1 MSLWQLRWYLS
12 KNEDVKYN
20 SWRERLNVPVWLL
33 PAVER
38 TPRAALLKRK
48 ADSSLTPIFFR
59 TPRPKCTGITTRTLA
74 ALAAGPITTIA
85 NPHWQS
91 TVTKVQRPTSPKLAH
106 IPGAQE
112 TTYDPPRFPALHHSP
127 HCRKPSYGSFDS
139 TNRPPDKSS
148 PMMTTHGCHGL
159 GIQGLR
165 VNSSFEAATGIG
177 MGSHYKVPSKQPQSP
192 APADRIHLPNRSSP
206 KGRVL
211 TPVPTTPNKEPT
223 QIRPAQLAMRK
234 HRSSSITASE
244 EALETVELDG
254 EGRRMEKRARLDER
268 MQGVKRTNSV
278 DGDPFRTPE
287 LRVVNIDV

>member
-20 SWRERLNVPVWLL
+20 SWRERLHVPVWLS
-33 PAVER
+33 PSVER

-59 TPRPKCTGITTRTLA
+59 TPRPKCTGLATHTLA

-85 NPHWQS
+85 NPHWQA
-91 TVTKVQRPTSPKLAH
+91 TVPRVQHLTSPKLAH

-112 TTYDPPRFPALHHSP
+112 ATYDPPRFPALHRSP
-127 HCRKPSYGSFDS
+127 LCRKLSYGSFGS
-139 TNRPPDKSS
+139 TTISKRSPKKSS
-148 PMMTTHGCHGL
+148 PMLTTYVGQGL

-165 VNSSFEAATGIG
+165 INSSFDAATGF
-177 MGSHYKVPSKQPQSP
+177 MMRSPVQVPSDHKRSP
-192 APADRIHLPNRSSP
+192 ALGSPVHLSKWPSP
-206 KGRVL
+206 KGRVF
-211 TPVPTTPNKEPT
+211 TPERTAEKEPT
-223 QIRPAQLAMRK
+223 QIRPVQLATRK

-244 EALETVELDG
+244 KTLETIELDG

-268 MQGVKRTNSV
+268 MQGVNRV